1 MQKDLMNGMAIP
13 NIFQYI
19 CFVNNEPMMK
29 KAKRILFLLML
40 SGIGFS
46 AMADKGIG
54 KKSKSRVALNINT
67 GNTTLRNSISV
78 NLKTG
83 LKYTGSLLVNQQ
95 ADGKSYLSNTLL
107 TYQKG
112 NTVYII
118 PQKQIIA
125 VPEMKQ
131 GYTGMKLIIKSN

>member
-1 MQKDLMNGMAIP
+1 
-13 NIFQYI
+13 
-19 CFVNNEPMMK
+19 MK
-29 KAKRILFLLML
+29 KAKMIVVVLIL

-46 AMADKGIG
+46 AMADKGVG
-54 KKSKSRVALNINT
+54 KKNKAKANLNI
-67 GNTTLRNSISV
+67 TTSNSLRNSISP

-95 ADGKSYLSNTLL
+95 TNGKSYLSTTLL

-118 PQKQIIA
+118 PHKQVIV

-131 GYTGMKLIIKSN
+131 GYTGMKLIIKSH

>member
-1 MQKDLMNGMAIP
+1 
-13 NIFQYI
+13 
-19 CFVNNEPMMK
+19 
-29 KAKRILFLLML
+29 ML
-40 SGIGFS
+40 SSITYS
-46 AMADKGIG
+46 ALADKGIG
-54 KKSKSRVALNINT
+54 KKTKAKVSLNINT
-67 GNTTLRNSISV
+67 ANSLRNSISL

-95 ADGKSYLSNTLL
+95 SQGNTLLSNTLV

-118 PQKQIIA
+118 PHKQVIA

-131 GYTGMKLIIKSN
+131 GYTGMKLIIKAH

>member
-1 MQKDLMNGMAIP
+1 MAK
-13 NIFQYI
+13 
-19 CFVNNEPMMK
+19 M
-29 KAKRILFLLML
+29 ILVVLML

-46 AMADKGIG
+46 ALADKGIG
-54 KKSKSRVALNINT
+54 KKSKTKVNLNINPAT
-67 GNTTLRNSISV
+67 SLRNSISL

-95 ADGKSYLSNTLL
+95 VDGKVLLNNTLL

-118 PQKQIIA
+118 PHKQIVA

-131 GYTGMKLIIKSN
+131 GYTGMKLIIKTH

>member
-1 MQKDLMNGMAIP
+1 MI
-13 NIFQYI
+13 
-19 CFVNNEPMMK
+19 K
-29 KAKRILFLLML
+29 KAKIILVVLLL

-54 KKSKSRVALNINT
+54 KKNKNKVTLNINT
-67 GNTTLRNSISV
+67 GNSLRNAV
-78 NLKTG
+78 TLNLKTG

-95 ADGKSYLSNTLL
+95 FDGTTLSKNSLL

-118 PQKQIIA
+118 PQRQVIVI
-125 VPEMKQ
+125 PDMKQ
-131 GYTGMKLIIKSN
+131 GYTGMKLIIKTH

>member
-1 MQKDLMNGMAIP
+1 M
-13 NIFQYI
+13 
-19 CFVNNEPMMK
+19 
-29 KAKRILFLLML
+29 ILVILIL

-54 KKSKSRVALNINT
+54 KKNKSKVEFNINM
-67 GNTTLRNSISV
+67 GNSLRNSISL
-78 NLKTG
+78 NLKSG
-83 LKYTGSLLVNQQ
+83 LKYTGSLLINQQ
-95 ADGKSYLSNTLL
+95 TDGNAYFNNTLL

-125 VPEMKQ
+125 VPEIKQ
-131 GYTGMKLIIKSN
+131 GYTGMKLIIKTH

>member
-1 MQKDLMNGMAIP
+1 MTR
-13 NIFQYI
+13 
-19 CFVNNEPMMK
+19 
-29 KAKRILFLLML
+29 KAKMILIVLML
-40 SGIGFS
+40 SSIGFS

-54 KKSKSRVALNINT
+54 KKSKARVSLNINA
-67 GNTTLRNSISV
+67 GNSLRNSIAL

-95 ADGKSYLSNTLL
+95 VNGTSYLNNTLL

-118 PQKQIIA
+118 PHKQIFA
-125 VPEMKQ
+125 VPDMKQ
-131 GYTGMKLIIKSN
+131 GYTGMKLIIKPH